1 MATNNHAIIRYR
13 IIDTCLRKTEQS
25 WNWEALAEACA
36 EALYEFEGK
45 DKVPSQRTIKGDI
58 QNMRSGKLGYH
69 APIEYDRKYKTYFYT
84 DSKFSIDL
92 TPLTEK
98 DTAALNSALLILKQF
113 SGRVNVEGIN
123 NLVTHLEEKFKI
135 KSSRQKEIIQFEQ
148 SLNEPGHHWVNR
160 IYEAIKKK
168 QTLNLTYQPFDK
180 QPYTRI
186 ISPYLLKEY
195 NKRWFLFGLEHNKYQ
210 SITNLGLDRINQIE
224 NSLQDFRESPDFDGS
239 AYLKDIVGVK
249 RPADQQ
255 VETVIIKAYGTQRH
269 YIRTKPIH
277 TSQEIVEMMEDY
289 GVFSLQVVPNY
300 ELTSRLL
307 GYGRTLEVVS
317 PEWYREEVKEIIER
331 MIGFYLND

>member
-1 MATNNHAIIRYR
+1 MIRYR
-13 IIDTCLRKTEQS
+13 TIDSCLRKTEQS

-69 APIEYDRKYKTYFYT
+69 APIEYDRKDKTYYYT
-84 DSKFSIDL
+84 DTKFSIDH
-92 TPLTEK
+92 TPLTDK

-148 SLNEPGHHWVNR
+148 SLNEPGHQWVNR

-168 QTLNLTYQPFDK
+168 QTLKITYQPFDK
-180 QPYTRI
+180 ESYMRI
-186 ISPYLLKEY
+186 LSPYLLKEY
-195 NKRWFLFGLEHNKYQ
+195 NKRWFLFGFEHNKYE
-210 SITNLGLDRINQIE
+210 SITNLGLDRINLITD
-224 NSLQDFRESPDFDGS
+224 SLQDFRESIDFDGS
-239 AYLKDIVGVK
+239 TYLKDIVGVK
-249 RPADQQ
+249 RPADRV

-269 YIRTKPIH
+269 YIRTKQIH
-277 TSQEIVEMMEDY
+277 TTQEVVDMTDDY
-289 GVFSLQVVPNY
+289 GIFSLQVVPNY

-307 GYGRTLEVVS
+307 GYGKTLEVVG
-317 PEWYREEVKEIIER
+317 PEWYRLEVSDTIQT
-331 MIGFYLND
+331 MNQFYKA

>member
-13 IIDTCLRKTEQS
+13 TIDACLRKTEQS
-25 WNWEALAEACA
+25 WNWKTLANACA
-36 EALYEFEGK
+36 DALWEFEQK
-45 DKVPSQRTIKGDI
+45 EKVPSQRTIKGDI

-69 APIEYDRKYKTYFYT
+69 APIEYDRKEKTYYYT
-84 DSKFSIDL
+84 DTKFSIDH

-98 DTAALNSALLILKQF
+98 DTTALNSAILILKQF
-113 SGRVNVEGIN
+113 SGRASIEGIE
-123 NLVTHLEEKFKI
+123 NLITHLEEKFKI
-135 KSSRQKEIIQFEQ
+135 KKGRQKEIIQFER
-148 SLNEPGHHWVNR
+148 SLNEPGHQWVNQ

-168 QTLNLTYQPFDK
+168 QTLNIRYQPFDK

-195 NKRWFLFGLEHNKYQ
+195 NKRWFLFGLEHNDYQ
-210 SITNLGLDRINQIE
+210 SITNLGLDRINKIGD
-224 NSLQDFRESPDFDGS
+224 SLQAFRESPDFDGG
-239 AYLKDIVGVK
+239 AYLKDIVGVM
-249 RPADQQ
+249 RPADRQ

-269 YIRTKPIH
+269 YINTKQIH
-277 TSQEIVEMMEDY
+277 TSQEIVEMTDDY

-317 PEWYREEVKEIIER
+317 PPWYREEMQEGIED
-331 MIGFYLND
+331 MNQFYKA